1 MRDPR
6 SKEQRKNGREG
17 NEWKSAHPHAVR
29 KIPGAR
35 DHRFRD
41 GDDARDAPRAA
52 LRALVHPS
60 IVLTP
65 GVQEHGQRPE
75 PVLGSRLLRDLE
87 GGHAPLERRDRRALS
102 GASAASAKTCT
113 KSLAGHRHF
122 ELRYASDGIGV
133 AIPMKVASNGNHTIA
148 TSFTVKLA
156 SSSSHVAPPCP
167 KFAVTY
173 PPALNSY
180 EYAYCEAG
188 ADIGFSVSI
197 SVVDLGNSSWYSNYT
212 YAEGYNDS
220 YFENYTDCYNYG
232 TPACYNYTAN
242 YSSAGSYSYNTA
254 GFSAFTMNG
263 ATTFTLYSNGTKMIK
278 THHYVVVISVSNY
291 VDTFA
296 ESVPP
301 SRKVVGARDGHDQHG
316 DARQRGEGQLG
327 DHHVGTGPAGGIRSP
342 TSPTPSFFCP
352 LDRRHRHEAWGLWRS
367 LSNPRLPK
375 RPSVHAGQRP
385 PSRRE
390 GQQRPFLR

>member
-1 MRDPR
+1 MGEKGTNGNRLTRTR
-6 SKEQRKNGREG
+6 SGKFLALGTTG
-17 NEWKSAHPHAVR
+17 FATAMTLVMLL
-29 KIPGAR
+29 
-35 DHRFRD
+35 
-41 GDDARDAPRAA
+41 APASG
-52 LRALVHPS
+52 ALVHPS

-65 GVQEHGQRPE
+65 AYKNTVSAPNLFWE
-75 PVLGSRLLRDLE
+75 VGSCATSKAAMPHWNAAT
-87 GGHAPLERRDRRALS
+87 GALS

-113 KSLAGHRHF
+113 KSLAGIGTSSYG
-122 ELRYASDGIGV
+122 YASDGIGV

-296 ESVPP
+296 ESYHLLGKW
-301 SRKVVGARDGHDQHG
+301 SAHATGMINMATLGNGAR
-316 DARQRGEGQLG
+316 
-327 DHHVGTGPAGGIRSP
+327 V
-342 TSPTPSFFCP
+342 
-352 LDRRHRHEAWGLWRS
+352 
-367 LSNPRLPK
+367 N
-375 RPSVHAGQRP
+375 SVTIT
-385 PSRRE
+385 
-390 GQQRPFLR
+390 